1 MHKFFFVMHTRAR
14 AVKAP
19 RECEPVQL
27 LGDFFF
33 FIPLVS
39 LICQI

>member
-14 AVKAP
+14 AVEAP

-33 FIPLVS
+33 YPFSLS